1 MELLNLRVKKG
12 KTMLDETRLEGIA
25 LLASQNAVNALIETQ
40 TILQL
45 MVKKGLVTPEEVALT
60 REIVKSQPKYKQMM
74 QALDSAMDRVDE
86 SAKFEELLQKSLQP
100 NGNKNLTD
108 EERSYLLGKLDNMTK
123 EFAKEAKGIYGD
135 W

>member
-1 MELLNLRVKKG
+1 
-12 KTMLDETRLEGIA
+12 MLDETRLEGIA

-45 MVKKGLVTPEEVALT
+45 MVMKGLVTPEEVAIT
-60 REIVKSQPKYKQMM
+60 RGVVKSQPKYKQML

-100 NGNKNLTD
+100 NGNKKLTE
-108 EERSYLLGKLDNMTK
+108 EERNYLLNKLDK
-123 EFAKEAKGIYGD
+123 ISKGQ
-135 W
+135 

>member
-1 MELLNLRVKKG
+1 
-12 KTMLDETRLEGIA
+12 MLDETRLEDIA

-60 REIVKSQPKYKQMM
+60 RGIVKSQPKYKQML

-86 SAKFEELLQKSLQP
+86 SAKFEELMQKSFQP
-100 NGNKNLTD
+100 NGREQLTK
-108 EERSYLLGKLDNMTK
+108 EEKDYLLNKLDK
-123 EFAKEAKGIYGD
+123 ISKGQ
-135 W
+135 